1 MKKLLGTLAI
11 CLLTAG
17 MAAAQTGS
25 VTGLVV
31 DELGAPIEGARVSLH
46 ADGICVAHMF
56 SDADG
61 TYLFEDVAVGI
72 YTVKAGLKQVGN
84 ASIEGIEVF
93 DGQLTTV
100 DPLVLAGTG
109 GGGSGP
115 HGPKY
120 KHQNQYGGGE

>member
-31 DELGAPIEGARVSLH
+31 DDMGAPVEGARVSLH
-46 ADGICVAHMF
+46 ADGMCVAHMF
-56 SDADG
+56 TGADG

-84 ASIEGIEVF
+84 ASIEGIEVLEGEVTQVP
-93 DGQLTTV
+93 D
-100 DPLVLAGTG
+100 LVLAGTG

>member
-25 VTGLVV
+25 VTGRVV
-31 DELGAPIEGARVSLH
+31 DETLTPVEGARVSLH

-61 TYLFEDVAVGI
+61 AYLFEDVALGI
-72 YTVKAGLKQVGN
+72 YTLKAGLKQVGT
-84 ASIEGIEVF
+84 ASIEDFEVF
-93 DGQLTTV
+93 EGPNPAPD
-100 DPLVLAGTG
+100 LVLAGIG